1 MTASDKKK
9 SVVLVLLL
17 AVAGLSWFYYR
28 PTTGSA
34 SNVAAKAPVK
44 PKPTKLNQDAQIR
57 IDLVPD
63 TSSVSVGQS
72 NLFQYRQKPVAL
84 AARPTEQTRPAV
96 ITQVSP
102 TPTPT
107 PVNLPPP
114 VPWKPF
120 RYEGFSVSKGGGK
133 ILGSITE
140 SGNTY
145 EVKEGDCM
153 MGQFCVTRLTE
164 SMVEIED
171 LQLKRKQTFTFTR
184 TQ

>member
-1 MTASDKKK
+1 
-9 SVVLVLLL
+9 
-17 AVAGLSWFYYR
+17 
-28 PTTGSA
+28 
-34 SNVAAKAPVK
+34 
-44 PKPTKLNQDAQIR
+44 
-57 IDLVPD
+57 
-63 TSSVSVGQS
+63 
-72 NLFQYRQKPVAL
+72 
-84 AARPTEQTRPAV
+84 
-96 ITQVSP
+96 
-102 TPTPT
+102 
-107 PVNLPPP
+107 